1 MLSRV
6 PCNSPRTMLRTSLLR
21 TSALRTSALRAQPLL
36 LKLGTRSIATSF
48 YDLKPVDKDGR
59 EVPFSEF
66 KGKPVMVVNVASR
79 CGFTKQYTDLQKL
92 YDEYKKFGFTIVGF
106 PCNQFKNQEPGSDE
120 EIAHFVETKYGVTFP
135 ILKKVAVNGENADEV
150 YKFLKD
156 KTQDQGD
163 IKWNF
168 EKFLIDKK
176 GNVAA
181 RVESKVTPFELEPK
195 LKALIEDVE

>member
-1 MLSRV
+1 MLKTSFLRSV
-6 PCNSPRTMLRTSLLR
+6 SARQSPMI
-21 TSALRTSALRAQPLL
+21 

-66 KGKPVMVVNVASR
+66 KNKPVLIVNVASK

-92 YDEYKKFGFTIVGF
+92 YDEYKKYGFTIIGF

-120 EIAHFVETKYGVTFP
+120 EIAHFVETKYGITFP
-135 ILKKVAVNGENADEV
+135 ILKKVDVNGENADDV
-150 YKFLKD
+150 YKFLKS
-156 KTQDQGD
+156 KTEDQGD

-168 EKFLIDKK
+168 EKFLINKN
-176 GNVAA
+176 GNVAVRA
-181 RVESKVTPFELEPK
+181 ESKVTPFELEPK
-195 LKALIEDVE
+195 LKELLEID

>member
-1 MLSRV
+1 
-6 PCNSPRTMLRTSLLR
+6 MLRTSLLR
-21 TSALRTSALRAQPLL
+21 NTAVRHNHMI
-36 LKLGTRSIATSF
+36 LKIGTRSIATSF
-48 YDLKPVDKDGR
+48 YDLKPLDKDGR

-66 KGKPVMVVNVASR
+66 KNKPVMVVNVASK

-92 YDEYKKFGFTIVGF
+92 YDEYKKYGFNIIGF

-120 EIAHFVETKYGVTFP
+120 EIAHFVNTKYGITFP
-135 ILKKVAVNGENADEV
+135 ILKKIDVNGEKTDDV
-150 YKFLKD
+150 YKFLQS

-176 GNVAA
+176 GNVVTRA
-181 RVESKVTPFELEPK
+181 ESKITPSDLEPK
-195 LKALIEDVE
+195 LKQLLEIE